1 MILGGFISNL
11 VKAIFKSRPNRFIA
25 EVEINGEIV
34 KAHVPN
40 TGRCKELLVEGA
52 VVYLRPSDNPNR
64 KTKYS
69 LYYVENNGALVAM
82 VSQEANKLVFDA
94 IKNNNIE
101 ELSGYSIIESE
112 KTIGNS
118 RIDIYLANHDGKD
131 DLDSK
136 GKGESE
142 CQIIDE
148 TYVEVK
154 SVTLIKEGVAQFPDA
169 PTDRGRKHLEE
180 LISLKKQGM
189 RAVVFFLIE
198 HPNGNFF
205 RPNWENDPKFSETL
219 LKAYDNGVEILVY
232 KTKNTLDAIEV
243 LGDSLNFDLNE

>member
-1 MILGGFISNL
+1 MELD
-11 VKAIFKSRPNRFIA
+11 
-25 EVEINGEIV
+25 GEIV

-40 TGRCKELLVEGA
+40 TGRCKELLVEDA
-52 VVYLRPSDNPNR
+52 VVYLKPSDNLNR

-82 VSQEANKLVFDA
+82 FSGEANKIVFDA
-94 IKNNNIE
+94 IKSNKIK

-118 RIDIYLANHDGKD
+118 RIDIYLANQNESLND
-131 DLDSK
+131 DNQGFDV
-136 GKGESE
+136 
-142 CQIIDE
+142 IDE

-154 SVTLIKEGVAQFPDA
+154 SVTLIKDGVAQFPDA

-180 LISLKKQGM
+180 LIALKNKGI

-198 HPNGNFF
+198 HPNGNSF
-205 RPNWENDPKFSETL
+205 RPNWENDPKFSQTL
-219 LKAYDNGVEILVY
+219 LEAYECGVEILVY
-232 KTKNTLDAIEV
+232 KTKNTLNSIELV
-243 LGDSLNFDLNE
+243 GECLKFNLLE

>member
-1 MILGGFISNL
+1 MEL
-11 VKAIFKSRPNRFIA
+11 
-25 EVEINGEIV
+25 NGEIV

-40 TGRCKELLVEGA
+40 TGRCKELLVEDA
-52 VVYLRPSDNPNR
+52 VVYLKPSDNPNR

-82 VSQEANKLVFDA
+82 FSGEANKIVFDA
-94 IKNNNIE
+94 IQNNKIK

-118 RIDIYLANHDGKD
+118 RIDIYLANHNENLNDEDKCSD
-131 DLDSK
+131 F
-136 GKGESE
+136 
-142 CQIIDE
+142 IDE

-154 SVTLIKEGVAQFPDA
+154 SVTLIKDGIAQFPDA

-180 LISLKKQGM
+180 LISLKKEGI

-198 HPNGNFF
+198 HPNGNSF
-205 RPNWENDPKFSETL
+205 RPNWENDPKFSQTL
-219 LKAYDNGVEILVY
+219 VEAYESGVEILVY
-232 KTKNTLDAIEV
+232 KTENTLNNIELV
-243 LGDSLNFDLNE
+243 GECLKFNLVK